1 MDIAQGGEREEIDWR
16 QMRRSLPP
24 SRLYGQTSEWMNTL
38 AQSIRPAELCRQY
51 PRIAN
56 DLCALWEFSKMWE
69 RYVTDLLSVDTRK
82 PVRRGLPGSIP
93 HELIKLA
100 KYRLSQTREFS
111 R

>member
-1 MDIAQGGEREEIDWR
+1 MDAKRVGEREEIDW
-16 QMRRSLPP
+16 QQRRRPLPTP
-24 SRLYGQTSEWMNTL
+24 RLYEQTSEWMNTL
-38 AQSIRPAELCRQY
+38 AEPIRPAELCRQY

>member
-24 SRLYGQTSEWMNTL
+24 SRLYAQTSEWMNTL

-56 DLCALWEFSKMWE
+56 DLCALWEFSKMGALRHRSPVSRHTEAGSE
-69 RYVTDLLSVDTRK
+69 RIAGQHS
-82 PVRRGLPGSIP
+82 
-93 HELIKLA
+93 A
-100 KYRLSQTREFS
+100 
-111 R
+111 

>member
-1 MDIAQGGEREEIDWR
+1 MDTALGDEREEIDWR

-24 SRLYGQTSEWMNTL
+24 SRLYAQTSEWMNTL